1 MKQTLPSIVLLSIF
15 LAGCTA
21 SEPPEPAAVPG
32 GTGQIPATTTPE
44 PAAEVTPEP
53 PTPSYT
59 LRHVFKKGETQ
70 RFHTTIAVLVKTSG
84 LELPMNIQ
92 NFSQMKTLDVLEDGS
107 GRMTYSVRR
116 VLYKVTGPMG
126 RINYD
131 SDEDDEPE
139 SPLWAQLKP
148 EVDFHKGLTFTA
160 VISPLGTVSEI
171 EITDEVKAI
180 MKRNPGTAS
189 ADHNEFLSSMA
200 QAFFMKYPEQPLKAD
215 DNWKIEDSGK
225 VLGGQMTS
233 TKNFTLKVNETT
245 GAGPVETLQLSA
257 IVEVDTD
264 FPEGAPISMTYQP
277 GTQESTVSAETGRL
291 VKSVGKQVR
300 SQDIKM
306 LGVVNRTE
314 LSIVTTLV
322 PDNSPVESSGAEKS
336 KATTPDT
343 KKASGKKPE

>member
-1 MKQTLPSIVLLSIF
+1 
-15 LAGCTA
+15 
-21 SEPPEPAAVPG
+21 
-32 GTGQIPATTTPE
+32 
-44 PAAEVTPEP
+44 
-53 PTPSYT
+53 
-59 LRHVFKKGETQ
+59 
-70 RFHTTIAVLVKTSG
+70 
-84 LELPMNIQ
+84 Q
-92 NFSQMKTLDVLEDGS
+92 NFSQMKTLDVLKDGS

-116 VLYKVTGPMG
+116 VLYKVTAPMG

-300 SQDIKM
+300 S
-306 LGVVNRTE
+306 
-314 LSIVTTLV
+314 
-322 PDNSPVESSGAEKS
+322 
-336 KATTPDT
+336 
-343 KKASGKKPE
+343 